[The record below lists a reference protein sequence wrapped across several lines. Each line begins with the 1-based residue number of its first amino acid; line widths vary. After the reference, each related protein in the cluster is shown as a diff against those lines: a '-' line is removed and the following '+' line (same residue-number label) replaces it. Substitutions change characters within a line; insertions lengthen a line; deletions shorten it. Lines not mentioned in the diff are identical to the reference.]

1 MAFHLNHGILVPLVV
16 GLEHALRLGAVERG
30 ELHGGGSN
38 LFLVLLQETNEI
50 SFSAI
55 GKGNTGY
62 SDISFSDAVSK
73 IIVTLILIPN

>member
-55 GKGNTGY
+55 GNGNIGY
-62 SDISFSDAVSK
+62 SDISFSNAV
-73 IIVTLILIPN
+73 TFFLIPNRK